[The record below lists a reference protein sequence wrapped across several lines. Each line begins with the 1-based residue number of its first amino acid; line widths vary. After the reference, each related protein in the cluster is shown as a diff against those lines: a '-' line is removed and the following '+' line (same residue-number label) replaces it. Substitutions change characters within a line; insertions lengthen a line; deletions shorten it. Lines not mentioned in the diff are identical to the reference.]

1 MFGLGGISGGTLV
14 NTVGG
19 QLNFGY
25 DLNGNA
31 VTTYAQWQA
40 AVAQLRTPAGR
51 DYGNAYSL
59 ANPALYSQIE
69 ATLATTD
76 TSAPSEE
83 IDGNVN
89 ATLAALASLG
99 IVPLVV
105 TQVSCASF
113 DFTTDDWTASAYWGE
128 RWELYKRACF
138 ARCMSAWVGRCLLA
152 RTYSR
157 ALTLD
162 FDAPA
167 DQYAISR
174 FTWTRGIRKIEC
186 ACL

>member
-1 MFGLGGISGGTLV
+1 MRDCAPAAHARRNALFLFRETRFLCRAGQPACPTLTLRDRRAHDAGGRVFGLGGISGGTLV

-31 VTTYAQWQA
+31 VTNYAQWQA

-51 DYGNAYSL
+51 DYNNTYKL
-59 ANPALYSQIE
+59 ANPALYYQIE
-69 ATLATTD
+69 QTLATTD

-113 DFTTDDWTASAYWGE
+113 DFTTDSPSVPAYWGE
-128 RWELYKRACF
+128 RWELYKRACH
-138 ARCMSAWVGRCLLA
+138 A
-152 RTYSR
+152 
-157 ALTLD
+157 
-162 FDAPA
+162 
-167 DQYAISR
+167 
-174 FTWTRGIRKIEC
+174 
-186 ACL
+186 

>member
-19 QLNFGY
+19 QLNFGK
-25 DLNGNA
+25 DLNGNP

-40 AVAQLRTPAGR
+40 AVAQLRTPTGRSYTNAG
-51 DYGNAYSL
+51 GL
-59 ANPALYSQIE
+59 VNPALYSQIE

-89 ATLAALASLG
+89 STLAMLASIG

-113 DFTTDDWTASAYWGE
+113 DFTTDSPTVPAYWGE
-128 RWELYKRACF
+128 RWELYKH
-138 ARCMSAWVGRCLLA
+138 
-152 RTYSR
+152 
-157 ALTLD
+157 
-162 FDAPA
+162 
-167 DQYAISR
+167 QYAISR
-174 FTWTRGIRKIEC
+174 FTWTRGVRKIEC
-186 ACL
+186 ASALRVLCARQCLTARATQSGTSRT

>member
-19 QLNFGY
+19 QLNYGK
-25 DLNGNA
+25 DLNGNP

-40 AVAQLRTPAGR
+40 AVAQLRTPTGR
-51 DYGNAYSL
+51 DYNNAGNL
-59 ANPALYSQIE
+59 VNPALYKQIE
-69 ATLATTD
+69 VTLATTD

-89 ATLAALASLG
+89 STLAALATLG

-113 DFTTDDWTASAYWGE
+113 DFTTDLPTDAAYWPE
-128 RWELYKRACF
+128 RFELYKHQYVLSR
-138 ARCMSAWVGRCLLA
+138 W
-152 RTYSR
+152 TYV
-157 ALTLD
+157 
-162 FDAPA
+162 
-167 DQYAISR
+167 
-174 FTWTRGIRKIEC
+174 RGIRKIEFWNEPVRARSTLRSC
-186 ACL
+186 TAKS